1 MAANSTAVET
11 HTGGYLYRLTSSS
24 RKRSVRASYAP
35 NGDMC
40 PPPSSPSGVRRKLRP
55 TMEGGLA
62 LKAASA
68 AARKREASEDA
79 ACVAVA
85 LRGEREGAAN

>member
-1 MAANSTAVET
+1 
-11 HTGGYLYRLTSSS
+11 
-24 RKRSVRASYAP
+24 
-35 NGDMC
+35 
-40 PPPSSPSGVRRKLRP
+40 
-55 TMEGGLA
+55 MEGGLA